1 MFSDSSVR
9 RDQVEATNE
18 DGEAIGKVAHRIFLD
33 GNVYESM
40 TDKGMSP

>member
-18 DGEAIGKVAHRIFLD
+18 DGEAVGKVAHRIFF
-33 GNVYESM
+33 VERF
-40 TDKGMSP
+40 MSP